1 MSPCDK
7 FNPEDWYEEIPVNID
22 DVEEVEYPILDE
34 EEYPEYE
41 DYIQI
46 LYEEYIKKRPE
57 DAEGWEDYY
66 EQE

>member
-7 FNPEDWYEEIPVNID
+7 FNPEDWHEEIPVNID

-34 EEYPEYE
+34 EEYSEYE